1 MAMTP
6 DQIKTAYPLPAY
18 NFRVEIDGQSV
29 GFSEVSGLSIGHE
42 TITYV
47 ESPTAGLGPRFMHM
61 PGKLTP
67 PKITLKKGLV
77 TGVSVATLYAWINSI
92 ALNRVQKKDIAIR
105 LCDENGAPVISWSV
119 INAFPTKLDAPAFTA
134 SANDVAIETIEL
146 MADRIV
152 EQQN

>member
-6 DQIKTAYPLPAY
+6 DQIKTAYPLPSY

-29 GFSEVSGLSIGHE
+29 GFSEVSGLSIGFE

-61 PGKLTP
+61 PGKPTP

-77 TGVSVATLYAWINSI
+77 TGVSVATLFAWINSI

-134 SANDVAIETIEL
+134 SSNDVAIETIEL